1 MKFLTSFRKFCFL
14 GVQFPRQ
21 GGDKLFITA
30 KTDLEFKWKWI
41 KMALILQK
49 IQNWQNFL
57 ALLFN
62 DLLTIQRRSLGQ
74 TNFCLLS

>member
-30 KTDLEFKWKWI
+30 EADFEFMEMDKKGI
-41 KMALILQK
+41 NPSK
-49 IQNWQNFL
+49 IRNRLNFL

-62 DLLTIQRRSLGQ
+62 D
-74 TNFCLLS
+74 